1 MGTYVYFV
9 HPIFRFLFLVTFGDE
24 VMKIL
29 RNLCLHF
36 ARQDGQDGKKWK
48 ENHATKV
55 TKIPKTKRQN
65 SSNNEYPS
73 LEHLVLHDFYP
84 IQ

>member
-36 ARQDGQDGKKWK
+36 ARQDGQDGKNGKKIMQLKWPK
-48 ENHATKV
+48 YQKPKDENMGWTKQ
-55 TKIPKTKRQN
+55 KKP
-65 SSNNEYPS
+65 E
-73 LEHLVLHDFYP
+73 
-84 IQ
+84 